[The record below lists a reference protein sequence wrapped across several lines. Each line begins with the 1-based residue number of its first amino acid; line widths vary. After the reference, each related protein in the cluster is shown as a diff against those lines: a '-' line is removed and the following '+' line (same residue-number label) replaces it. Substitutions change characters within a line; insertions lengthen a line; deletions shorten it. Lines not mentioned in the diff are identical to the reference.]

1 MFYKVI
7 SEDGDGRRFE
17 EIDVSPHNL
26 VLMYNDSKKES
37 GYSSNEL
44 SDESANESSD
54 ESATLELY
62 DTSSN
67 DSCSESV
74 YESDY
79 NMLQSDDSTTSN
91 GVMPE
96 LEDFLITTQW
106 IFLMTTTKPFM

>member
-7 SEDGDGRRFE
+7 SENDDGHRYE

-67 DSCSESV
+67 DSCSESE

-79 NMLQSDDSTTSN
+79 NMIQSDDSTTSDD
-91 GVMPE
+91 VI
-96 LEDFLITTQW
+96 LDFFDID
-106 IFLMTTTKPFM
+106 FFDDND

>member
-7 SEDGDGRRFE
+7 SENDDGHRYE

-67 DSCSESV
+67 DSCSESE
-74 YESDY
+74 YESNY
-79 NMLQSDDSTTSN
+79 NMIQSDGACGARRGAAIQSPLCPSFQC
-91 GVMPE
+91 
-96 LEDFLITTQW
+96 LAWHSLQQ
-106 IFLMTTTKPFM
+106 

>member
-7 SEDGDGRRFE
+7 SEDGDGHRFE

-26 VLMYNDSKKES
+26 VLTFYDSKKES
-37 GYSSNEL
+37 GYSSNEPSGECGYFSNES

-67 DSCSESV
+67 DSCSEPE
-74 YESDY
+74 YESDC
-79 NMLQSDDSTTSN
+79 NMPQSDDSTTPDD
-91 GVMPE
+91 VMPE
-96 LEDFLITTQW
+96 L
-106 IFLMTTTKPFM
+106 FM

>member
-7 SEDGDGRRFE
+7 SENDDGHRYE

-67 DSCSESV
+67 DSCSESE

-79 NMLQSDDSTTSN
+79 NMIQSDDSTTSDD
-91 GVMPE
+91 VMPKLE
-96 LEDFLITTQW
+96 LFFDIDF
-106 IFLMTTTKPFM
+106 FDDND